1 MVRDLTVGRPGKV
14 LLQYTLPLFGS
25 IIFQQLYNLADSLV
39 AGRYIGTDAL
49 AAVGNAYEVT
59 LLYIAFAFGCNIGA
73 SVITAKF
80 FGMKDHKSLRT
91 TVYTALIASGVIGAV
106 LTVLGLLLSSDL
118 LHLIQTHADIFDD
131 CLEYLNIYIAGFL
144 FVLAYNIA
152 TGIFSAMG
160 DSKTP
165 FYFLAASSVSNVFMD
180 ILFVKEF
187 RMGVAG
193 VAWATFLCQGVSAV
207 AAMAAML
214 LRLRKLGGEGAVL
227 FSWRILGQIARVAVP
242 SILQQGFISV
252 GNIIIQGLINSFGTA
267 ATGGYAAAVKLNN
280 MAITSVTAMGNGMS
294 NYAAQNAG
302 ADKPRRIQQ
311 GLRSCIGLTWIL
323 CLLFMGL
330 FLGFTDPLVRIFI
343 TDGNQT
349 AAGIGCD
356 FLRTVSPFYIVISCK
371 LIMDGVLR
379 GTGKM
384 MRFMISTLADLTL
397 RVTLAA
403 VLSVSLGLM
412 GIWMAWP
419 VGWALA
425 TVLSSLLY
433 LQVSRKKFSL
443 PGWGDSEGEAAE
455 RTAR

>member
-1 MVRDLTVGRPGKV
+1 MV
-14 LLQYTLPLFGS
+14 
-25 IIFQQLYNLADSLV
+25 
-39 AGRYIGTDAL
+39 
-49 AAVGNAYEVT
+49 
-59 LLYIAFAFGCNIGA
+59 
-73 SVITAKF
+73 
-80 FGMKDHKSLRT
+80 M
-91 TVYTALIASGVIGAV
+91 
-106 LTVLGLLLSSDL
+106 
-118 LHLIQTHADIFDD
+118 
-131 CLEYLNIYIAGFL
+131 
-144 FVLAYNIA
+144 
-152 TGIFSAMG
+152 
-160 DSKTP
+160 
-165 FYFLAASSVSNVFMD
+165 VFMG
-180 ILFVKEF
+180 
-187 RMGVAG
+187 RAG
-193 VAWATFLCQGVSAV
+193 ITFTVIRVLC
-207 AAMAAML
+207 
-214 LRLRKLGGEGAVL
+214 
-227 FSWRILGQIARVAVP
+227 IGQNRVFLTIVEE
-242 SILQQGFISV
+242 IIQHLQQDFISL

-323 CLLFMGL
+323 CLLFMGF